1 MKTTLILS
9 NIQDDSTRD
18 WRRGTSCFLPI
29 HAPLLCAGISL
40 ITSTV
45 FPVGPDEI
53 YLFGPFNLR
62 EQVFLEAEKHTG
74 QSPVELSAVP
84 VFT

>member
-9 NIQDDSTRD
+9 HIQDDSTRD
-18 WRRGTSCFLPI
+18 WKRGTSCFPSV
-29 HAPLLCAGISL
+29 HPPLLRAGTSL
-40 ITSTV
+40 ITFAR

-53 YLFGPFNLR
+53 YLFGPFHLR

-84 VFT
+84 GFM